1 MRLLFSLACAATLT
15 VGALRAE
22 DLVVRAGTIHPCG
35 GEEVLTGGAAI
46 WIQDGKIMAVGK
58 EVNAPF
64 GAREMDF
71 GPSAVIAPG
80 LVATQ
85 STYGPRGNDARS
97 AAPFVKAID
106 AFDPYAKYSS
116 ALRSG
121 VTSVYL
127 APGSSERLISGQ
139 GAVVKLAGE
148 DRASRTLSSSTGI
161 SGSIS
166 SGARYAPGFWE
177 PRLPATV
184 DVGLGF
190 EHRQFPRTVMGAVV
204 ALRELVELAAGNS
217 EHAEEYGAVTGEA
230 LGELIRNKAV
240 WRMRVKT
247 DEEVAALI
255 ELFDSTGV
263 KLVLE
268 GLEMAP
274 DSAARLQAAGHQVIY
289 QVTQPSLANY
299 GKEADKERPDA
310 TVAAGLSKAGVSFAI
325 QSWSTTSLRFAAAL
339 AMRGGLDADSALEAI
354 TFQAAE
360 ALQVSDRIGSLKT
373 GLDADIVIY
382 NGAPMDVSSS
392 VLVTL
397 VDGVVAYDAEDVARR
412 LNEKAASKDG
422 PYSTMDPRGILPR
435 SATVLSVEELHLGNG
450 EVLAPGEVLMQNG
463 RILEVGRR
471 VSRPAGSRVV
481 TGFAAMPGV
490 IDVLGHLGMEGQ
502 TPRISKSFDMRRMAE
517 PGDRIDREVAL
528 AGTTTVNMT
537 AANQPQQT
545 TTMVYKPASLSV
557 ESMVIRGRGSLLLG
571 WPSGSTA
578 GLLHKDKEYTKK
590 WAEYAKKLKEWESK
604 PKESAEEAKDDEE
617 KEDEEKEEDAKD
629 EDAKKKKKKKKK
641 KSKER
646 PEAIVVTGT
655 FEGDLTL
662 GSGDAQKARLRILE
676 AKDGSLQGTLRT
688 ADFPDLVYLEG
699 SRDGYDI
706 VLDAQT
712 TEGGMRLALELQFTD
727 NDVAKPYLEGQ
738 RLFRGVT
745 DEFSLPREST
755 DYPTAKRPIA
765 EEEEEEKKK
774 KSDKPSPPSIDPLLE
789 MLRDARTGKASIFVR
804 VDRQDQIRGCV
815 DAFDAAG
822 IKPVLVSASEL
833 PAVVDAVRGRIAGAI
848 LTGSAVSTRNSGL
861 VIRNRY
867 AELQA
872 AGIPVAFASFAE
884 EGAAGLMDVATY
896 AAAQGWNPQGALRAL
911 TADAASILSLSDSIG
926 SLEAGRG
933 ADVILLDGPPLLPS
947 TRILNV
953 WVNGREVQR

>member
-46 WIQDGKIMAVGK
+46 WIQDGKIKAVGK

-64 GAREMDF
+64 GTREMDF

-85 STYGPRGNDARS
+85 SNYGPGGNDARA

-106 AFDPYAKYSS
+106 GFDPYAKYNS

-127 APGSSERLISGQ
+127 APGSGERLITGQ
-139 GAVVKLAGE
+139 GAVVKLAGK
-148 DRASRTLSSSTGI
+148 DRASRILSSSTGI

-190 EHRQFPRTVMGAVV
+190 ENRQFPRTVMGAVV
-204 ALRELVELAAGNS
+204 ALRELVAFAAGES
-217 EHAEEYGAVTGEA
+217 DYSEEYGAAAGEA
-230 LGELIRNKAV
+230 LGGLIRNKAV

-247 DEEVAALI
+247 DEEVWAMI
-255 ELFDSTGV
+255 ELFSATGV
-263 KLVLE
+263 TLVLE

-274 DSAARLQAAGHQVIY
+274 DSAAHLATAGHKVIY
-289 QVTQPSLANY
+289 RVSQPSLSNY
-299 GKEADKERPDA
+299 GKDADKERPNA
-310 TVAAGLSKAGVSFAI
+310 TVAAGLAKAGVPFAI
-325 QSWSTTSLRFAAAL
+325 QSWSPTSLRFAAAL
-339 AMRGGLDADSALEAI
+339 AMRGGLDSDHALEAI
-354 TFQAAE
+354 TFQAAD
-360 ALQVSDRIGSLKT
+360 AMQVANRIGSLRT
-373 GLDADIVIY
+373 GLDADIVVY
-382 NGAPMDVSSS
+382 NGPPMEVSSS

-397 VDGVVAYDAEDVARR
+397 VDGEVAFDAEDVARR
-412 LNEKAASKDG
+412 LNDKAASDDG
-422 PYSTMDPRGILPR
+422 PYANMDPRGILPR
-435 SATVLSVEELHLGNG
+435 TATVLSVEELHLGNG

-463 RILEVGRR
+463 RILEVGRS
-471 VSRPAGSRVV
+471 VSRPAGSRVM
-481 TGFAAMPGV
+481 TGFAAMPGIV
-490 IDVLGHLGMEGQ
+490 DVLGHLGMEGQ
-502 TPRISKSFDMRRMAE
+502 APRISKSFDMRRMME

-537 AANQPQQT
+537 ASNQPPQT
-545 TTMVYKPASLSV
+545 TTMTYKPAGMDV
-557 ESMVIRGRGSLLLG
+557 ERMVVRGRGSLLLS

-578 GLLHKDKEYTKK
+578 GLLNKEKEYSKK
-590 WAEYAKKLKEWESK
+590 WVEYAKKQKEWESK
-604 PKESAEEAKDDEE
+604 PKESSEEAKEEDE
-617 KEDEEKEEDAKD
+617 EEKEEEAKE
-629 EDAKKKKKKKKK
+629 EDSKKKKKKKK
-641 KSKER
+641 KSKKR
-646 PEAIVVTGT
+646 PEAIAVTGT
-655 FEGDLTL
+655 FEGDVTL
-662 GSGDAQKARLRILE
+662 GGGESSKARLRILE
-676 AKDGSLQGTLRT
+676 AEDGSLQGTLRT

-712 TEGGMRLALELQFTD
+712 TEGGMRLGLELNFTD
-727 NDVAKPYLEGQ
+727 NEVEKPYLEGK

-745 DEFSLPREST
+745 DEFSLARKST
-755 DYPTAKRPIA
+755 DYPMAKRPVPEVQEEAKA
-765 EEEEEEKKK
+765 EKG
-774 KSDKPSPPSIDPLLE
+774 KPSPPGIDPLLE

-804 VDRQDQIRGCV
+804 VDRQDHIRSCV
-815 DAFDAAG
+815 DAFEASG

-833 PAVVDAVRGRIAGAI
+833 PAVASAVRGRITGVI
-848 LTGSAVSTRNSGL
+848 LVGSAVSTRNGGL
-861 VIRNRY
+861 VTHNRY
-867 AELQA
+867 AALQA

-926 SLEAGRG
+926 SMKAGCG
-933 ADVILLDGPPLLPS
+933 ADVLLLDGPPLAPS